1 MAHHPWRASLA
12 GSIREFSDF
21 PWDRHRIILW
31 PMTTP
36 LIVMFTDFGL
46 EGPYVG
52 QVKAVLA
59 SQAPQS
65 TVIDLFADAP
75 AHDPEAAAYLL
86 AAYSGGFPP
95 GTVFLCVVD
104 PGVGDRNR
112 APVVVSADGHWFVG
126 PDNGLFN
133 VIASRAKETKWFD
146 ITWRPDHLSNS
157 FHGRDL
163 FAPVAAMLAVG
174 REIPGDERAANDTD
188 PWPGDLEKI
197 IYIDNFGNA
206 ITGIRAASLG
216 AKDQLTA
223 GGHTLQRAR
232 TFSDVPENEGMWF
245 ENANELAEIAVNCG
259 RADQEF
265 DLVVGTDVTVQK
277 GDG

>member
-1 MAHHPWRASLA
+1 
-12 GSIREFSDF
+12 
-21 PWDRHRIILW
+21 
-31 PMTTP
+31 MTAP

-59 SQAPQS
+59 GQAPKS
-65 TVIDLFADAP
+65 TVIDLFSDAP

-86 AAYSGGFPP
+86 AAYTAGFPP

-112 APVVVSADGHWFVG
+112 APVVVSAHGHWFVG

-133 VIASRAKETKWFD
+133 VVADRAGEAKWFD
-146 ITWRPDHLSNS
+146 ITWRPDNLSDS

-163 FAPVAAMLAVG
+163 FAPVAAMLAAG
-174 REIPGDERAANDTD
+174 GEIPGDERTENHVNG
-188 PWPGDLEKI
+188 WPADLAKI

-223 GGHTLQRAR
+223 GDHTLQRAR

-245 ENANELAEIAVNCG
+245 ENANALAEIAVNCG

-265 DLVVGTDVTVQK
+265 DLVVGTDVTVK
-277 GDG
+277 AGDG

>member
-1 MAHHPWRASLA
+1 M
-12 GSIREFSDF
+12 I
-21 PWDRHRIILW
+21 
-31 PMTTP
+31 MP

-65 TVIDLFADAP
+65 TVIDLFSDAP
-75 AHDPEAAAYLL
+75 AHDPEASAYLL
-86 AAYSGGFPP
+86 AAYTAGFPQ

-104 PGVGDRNR
+104 PGVGDKNR
-112 APVVVSADGHWFVG
+112 APVVVCADGHQFVG

-133 VIASRAKETKWFD
+133 VIAGRANEAKWFD
-146 ITWRPDHLSNS
+146 ITWRPEHLSDS

-163 FAPVAAMLAVG
+163 FGPVAATLAAG
-174 REIPGDERAANDTD
+174 GKIPGDERAPGSQGANV
-188 PWPGDLEKI
+188 WPADLARI

-223 GGHTLQRAR
+223 GGHTLRRAR

-245 ENANELAEIAVNCG
+245 ENANALAEIAVNCG
-259 RADQEF
+259 RADQKF
-265 DLVVGTDVTVQK
+265 DLVVGTDITVQS
-277 GDG
+277 GAA